1 LPSLAEKQWPSLENK
16 HPPADADRHAP
27 GPPIRCEPSSTT
39 ARRWPVLAGSTFVA
53 LALTTGCHHAK
64 HYSYAPPPPPLHTQS
79 PAHSKP
85 PEETH
90 RDREPVPAP
99 DGHPEFVE
107 TGMASWY
114 GPSGHRA
121 ADGSAYDGTGMTAAH
136 KTLPLGTVVRVTN
149 LANGESVMVR
159 ITDRGPFSHG
169 RVLDLS
175 ESAAKKIDLYR
186 MGVAQ
191 VRIEAFAKSTPAVE
205 AKWCVQTGAFPTEED
220 ALDLKA
226 ALSRRFAGSRVIEFA
241 SSTGYW
247 VRIDP
252 VRHDRTEATAIKEW
266 IGTPMPQVVP
276 YLVRVN

>member
-1 LPSLAEKQWPSLENK
+1 MPRIADKPL
-16 HPPADADRHAP
+16 PADADQGLAPIVIRIEPCSVPVRHLPALS
-27 GPPIRCEPSSTT
+27 RF
-39 ARRWPVLAGSTFVA
+39 AVVA
-53 LALTTGCHHAK
+53 LVLTTGCHHQKQRA
-64 HYSYAPPPPPLHTQS
+64 YAPPPPPLHTQS
-79 PAHSKP
+79 TIRPSPPA
-85 PEETH
+85 ET
-90 RDREPVPAP
+90 RNDREPVPTP
-99 DGHPEFVE
+99 QGHPEFVE

-121 ADGSAYDGTGMTAAH
+121 ADGSPYDGTGMTAAH
-136 KTLPLGTVVRVTN
+136 KTLPLGSVVRVTN

-205 AKWCVQTGAFPTEED
+205 AKWCVQTGAFPTEQD
-220 ALDLKA
+220 ALDLKS
-226 ALSRRFAGSRVIEFA
+226 ALARRYVGSKVIEFA
-241 SSTGYW
+241 SATGYW

-252 VRHDRTEATAIKEW
+252 ARHDRTEATAIKEW
-266 IGTPMPQVVP
+266 IGTPLPQVVP